1 MTEENM
7 KEYVKTI
14 NSFKPKVIE
23 AYVSSIYELAKFIKE
38 NDLDVYSPKGGILT
52 SAGTLYPDMEELIK
66 EVFNC
71 KIINRYGSREVGD
84 IACSRDGNENLE
96 INILQNYAEILDH
109 NLNPVKPG
117 ENGKIY
123 ITTLNNFSMPLIRY
137 EIGDIG
143 IRSENEFEIKRI
155 EGRVGTLIK
164 TKKGTFDSTALT
176 TSFYGL
182 YSIKKYQFIQETRKI
197 INIKVVIN
205 DKYDWNKESKILKD
219 KLLIILGDDVEIN
232 FIIQEDILSL
242 DNGKYLYFISKVK

>member
-38 NDLDVYSPKGGILT
+38 NDLDVYSPKWWILT
-52 SAGTLYPDMEELIK
+52 SAWTLYPDMEELIK

-71 KIINRYGSREVGD
+71 KIINRYWSREVWD
-84 IACSRDGNENLE
+84 IACSRDWNENLE

-109 NLNPVKPG
+109 NLNPVKPW
-117 ENGKIY
+117 ENWKIY

-137 EIGDIG
+137 EIWDIW

-155 EGRVGTLIK
+155 EGRVWTLIK
-164 TKKGTFDSTALT
+164 TKKWTFDSTALT
-176 TSFYGL
+176 TSFYWL

-242 DNGKYLYFISKVK
+242 DNWKYLYFISKVK